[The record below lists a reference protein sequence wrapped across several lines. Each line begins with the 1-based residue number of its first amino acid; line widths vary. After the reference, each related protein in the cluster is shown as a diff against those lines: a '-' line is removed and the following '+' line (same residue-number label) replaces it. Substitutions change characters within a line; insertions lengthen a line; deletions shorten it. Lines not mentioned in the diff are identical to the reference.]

1 MNLKQFL
8 KPDFRKIVIFIIFVI
23 LSVII
28 PFRYILGPWV
38 DTGPIFNYESIVC
51 GEEPFSC
58 SPQIFLPY
66 MIFNLA
72 FFYLLSCFIVWI
84 YDKFRKRK

>member
-1 MNLKQFL
+1 MNWKEFL
-8 KPDFRKIVIFIIFVI
+8 RLDWRKIVIFVIFVI
-23 LSVII
+23 LSVIV
-28 PFRYILGPWV
+28 PFRSILGSWV

-66 MIFNLA
+66 MIFNLV
-72 FFYLLSCFIVWI
+72 FYYLLSCLIVWI
-84 YDKFRKRK
+84 YDKVKKK